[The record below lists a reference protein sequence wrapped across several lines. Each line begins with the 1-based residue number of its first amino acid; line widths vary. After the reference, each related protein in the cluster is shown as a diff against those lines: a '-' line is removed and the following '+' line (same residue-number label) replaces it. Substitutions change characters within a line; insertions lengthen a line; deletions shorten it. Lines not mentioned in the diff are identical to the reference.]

1 MYIVQKPEYYS
12 LSGSLKPI
20 IVSSDQE
27 DMSLVIRKGDNV
39 ILEEIYSPDADG
51 LITISDLDEIFDS
64 HLEGVFNMDERRD
77 PYVEQNKLSS
87 DFTVQCGSL
96 PVFEVRVLRCAAKS
110 KYAPNL
116 FWESLFLNMQSRNK
130 ITHAMSEEFLTVYNN
145 ERSIDVIVKL
155 HLLKDGRI
163 ETVTKSLEYSVHYVG
178 FFTIDVSP
186 AFILNMYHDLKGC
199 IAYTILYKNHSSI
212 TYHLLPANQKAYCF
226 RYRNSFDLPETI
238 TANGAF
244 VSMHATTA
252 ENVMIRGVETR
263 VNLQPEAVY
272 EFTFSPSHFKSDY
285 ALISEMI
292 LSREIEF
299 FINDEW
305 IPIIITEEKIEE
317 TSVTGDMK
325 ECSIKFKV
333 ANKRNKRVLL

>member
-12 LSGSLKPI
+12 LSGSLRPI

-27 DMSLVIRKGDNV
+27 DMSLVIRKADKV
-39 ILEEIYSPDADG
+39 ILEEIYSPDAEG
-51 LITISDLDEIFDS
+51 MITISDLDEIFES
-64 HLEGVFNMDERRD
+64 HLEGVFNVDGRRD
-77 PYVEQNKLSS
+77 PYVEQSNLCS
-87 DFTVQCGSL
+87 DFTIECGNL
-96 PVFEVRVLRCAAKS
+96 PAFEVRVLRCTARS

-130 ITHAMSEEFLTVYNN
+130 ITHAMAEEFLTVYNS

-155 HLLKDGRI
+155 HLLNNGRI
-163 ETVTKSLEYSVHYVG
+163 ETVTKSLDYPVYYVG
-178 FFTIDVSP
+178 FFTIEVSP
-186 AFILNMYHDLKGC
+186 SFILNMYHDLKGC
-199 IAYTILYKNHSSI
+199 IAYTIIYKNHSSI

-226 RYRNSFDLPETI
+226 RYRNSFDLPETF
-238 TANGAF
+238 TANGSL
-244 VSMHATTA
+244 VSVYNTTA

-263 VNLQPEAVY
+263 VNLQPETVY
-272 EFTFSPSHFKSDY
+272 EFTFSPAHFKSDY
-285 ALISEMI
+285 ALIGEMI
-292 LSREIEF
+292 VSREIEF

-305 IPIIITEEKIEE
+305 VSIIITEEKIEE
-317 TSVTGDMK
+317 SSETGDMK